1 MQTAEITRRISHVSV
16 VVNSDFGKFTKAFE
30 SLAGKIN
37 VNDLGGIGRDPE
49 GIKKYIESLEGYEG
63 LMIFGITNHGA
74 LFQLIGKQRNARQ
87 YLVGNP
93 LFAFSMTQLDIRTAL
108 YAPLKVLV
116 YGNDEGQT
124 VVEYDRP
131 SDQFGQFDQEE
142 IKKVALGLD
151 EKVSKLIAKA
161 DE

>member
-1 MQTAEITRRISHVSV
+1 MRTTEICRQINHVSV
-16 VVNSDFGKFTKAFE
+16 VMESDFGKFTKALE

-37 VNDLGGIGRDPE
+37 VNDLTGIGKDPDK
-49 GIKKYIESLEGYEG
+49 IRKYIESLEGFEG
-63 LMIFGITNHGA
+63 LMIFGITEHGA
-74 LFQLIGKQRNARQ
+74 LFQLVGKQRSARQ

-116 YGNDEGQT
+116 YVNDMGET

-131 SDQFGQFDQEE
+131 SDQFGQFDQED

-151 EKVSKLIAKA
+151 EKLSKLIAKA

>member
-1 MQTAEITRRISHVSV
+1 MRTAEVTRQINHISV
-16 VVNSDFGKFTKAFE
+16 VVNSDFGKFTMAFE

-37 VNDLGGIGRDPE
+37 VGDLAGVGKDPE
-49 GIKKYIESLEGYEG
+49 GIRKYIEALQGYEG
-63 LMIFGITNHGA
+63 LMIFGITDHGS
-74 LFQLIGKQRNARQ
+74 LFQLVGKQRSARQ

-93 LFAFSMTQLDIRTAL
+93 LFAFSMTQLDIRAAL

-116 YGNDEGQT
+116 YVDDQGGT

-131 SDQFGQFDQEE
+131 SDQFGQFKKEE
-142 IKKVALGLD
+142 IMKVALGLD
-151 EKVSKLIAKA
+151 EKILKLIVKA

>member
-1 MQTAEITRRISHVSV
+1 MRIAEITRQINHVSA

-37 VNDLGGIGRDPE
+37 VNDLAGIGKEPDK
-49 GIKKYIESLEGYEG
+49 IKKYIESLEGFEG
-63 LMIFGITNHGA
+63 LMIFGITEHGA
-74 LFQLIGKQRNARQ
+74 LFQLVGQKRSARQ

-116 YGNDEGQT
+116 YVNDKGAT

-131 SDQFGQFDQEE
+131 SDQFGQFDNKE

-151 EKVSKLIAKA
+151 DKLSKLIAKA
-161 DE
+161 GE

>member
-1 MQTAEITRRISHVSV
+1 MQTAQITRQINHVSV
-16 VVNSDFGKFTKAFE
+16 VVNSDFAKFTTAFE
-30 SLAGKIN
+30 KLAGRIN
-37 VNDLGGIGRDPE
+37 VDNLVGIGKDPE
-49 GIKKYIESLEGYEG
+49 GIRKYIASLEGYQG
-63 LMIFGITNHGA
+63 LMIFGITDHGS

-93 LFAFSMTQLDIRTAL
+93 LLAFSMTQLDIRTAL

-116 YGNDEGQT
+116 YTDDRGQT

-131 SDQFGQFDQEE
+131 SDQFGQFDKEAVT
-142 IKKVALGLD
+142 KVALGLD
-151 EKVSKLIAKA
+151 EKLSKIIAKA